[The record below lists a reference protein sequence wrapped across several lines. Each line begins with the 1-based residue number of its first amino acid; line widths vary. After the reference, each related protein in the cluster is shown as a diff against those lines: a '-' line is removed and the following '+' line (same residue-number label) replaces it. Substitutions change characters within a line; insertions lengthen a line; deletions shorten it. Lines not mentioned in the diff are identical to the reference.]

1 MPGRARPEKGPDT
14 RWRRQRVWA
23 ASILVVGLLLF
34 TWPFVRTPPLGLGQT
49 YVHLL
54 WSWALVIAGLAAM
67 ARSLA
72 GGRDGGDRRDG

>member
-1 MPGRARPEKGPDT
+1 MPGRARVERSPGT

-23 ASILVVGLLLF
+23 ACVFVVGLLLF
-34 TWPFVRTPPLGLGQT
+34 TWPYVRTPPLGIGQT

-54 WSWALVIAGLAAM
+54 WSWAFVIAGLAGM

-72 GGRDGGDRRDG
+72 GPHGGERRDG